1 MSELVPAL
9 KDTLFSPTYEIVA
22 EYAEIGI
29 DALLDNEVLKGIPV
43 VSTLSSICKIG
54 YNLHERN
61 LIKQTLAFITEF
73 NSGSI
78 SQGKLN
84 EHREKLEANPKEAE
98 KELGRVLIILGN
110 QVEQIQ
116 SQVLGSFYAAY
127 VKGAISWEKFC
138 ELSEANR
145 RSTRAPIAQTQVVAL
160 GKIRQIDRYLI
171 RRVLYMLAQ
180 ICHQLRRFRE
190 QAADGVGGR
199 RTDGVILIVG
209 LLPAGSLCH
218 PALRA
223 QVMLRGPQHPA
234 VEQVILRHVQPPGH
248 GFFPPGHDVGKLH
261 LFLGPAHPSRHRG
274 EAAQ

>member
-127 VKGAISWEKFC
+127 VKGAISWEKLNEARFSNIFIEKRASSC
-138 ELSEANR
+138 PQSLEKSRLFSYPLLMSEGENSQNVKR
-145 RSTRAPIAQTQVVAL
+145 IFLRKVV
-160 GKIRQIDRYLI
+160 I
-171 RRVLYMLAQ
+171 
-180 ICHQLRRFRE
+180 
-190 QAADGVGGR
+190 
-199 RTDGVILIVG
+199 
-209 LLPAGSLCH
+209 
-218 PALRA
+218 
-223 QVMLRGPQHPA
+223 
-234 VEQVILRHVQPPGH
+234 
-248 GFFPPGHDVGKLH
+248 
-261 LFLGPAHPSRHRG
+261 
-274 EAAQ
+274 

>member
-145 RSTRAPIAQTQVVAL
+145 RMFISDY
-160 GKIRQIDRYLI
+160 QI
-171 RRVLYMLAQ
+171 
-180 ICHQLRRFRE
+180 
-190 QAADGVGGR
+190 
-199 RTDGVILIVG
+199 
-209 LLPAGSLCH
+209 
-218 PALRA
+218 
-223 QVMLRGPQHPA
+223 
-234 VEQVILRHVQPPGH
+234 
-248 GFFPPGHDVGKLH
+248 
-261 LFLGPAHPSRHRG
+261 LF
-274 EAAQ
+274 EAAINDGLNQNRLGGNVWLDFVDDPEKQNDIIVTSFGKTFYHNSPAALKRN

>member
-98 KELGRVLIILGN
+98 KELGRVLIILVTRSN
-110 QVEQIQ
+110 K
-116 SQVLGSFYAAY
+116 SNLRFWAA
-127 VKGAISWEKFC
+127 SM
-138 ELSEANR
+138 
-145 RSTRAPIAQTQVVAL
+145 P
-160 GKIRQIDRYLI
+160 
-171 RRVLYMLAQ
+171 
-180 ICHQLRRFRE
+180 
-190 QAADGVGGR
+190 
-199 RTDGVILIVG
+199 
-209 LLPAGSLCH
+209 P
-218 PALRA
+218 
-223 QVMLRGPQHPA
+223 MLR
-234 VEQVILRHVQPPGH
+234 V
-248 GFFPPGHDVGKLH
+248 
-261 LFLGPAHPSRHRG
+261 LFLGKNFVSYQKPIVVCLLVTIKFYLKPPSMT
-274 EAAQ
+274 A

>member
-1 MSELVPAL
+1 MTLTSIALPPFQGHAL

-127 VKGAISWEKFC
+127 V
-138 ELSEANR
+138 
-145 RSTRAPIAQTQVVAL
+145 RA
-160 GKIRQIDRYLI
+160 Y
-171 RRVLYMLAQ
+171 
-180 ICHQLRRFRE
+180 
-190 QAADGVGGR
+190 
-199 RTDGVILIVG
+199 
-209 LLPAGSLCH
+209 
-218 PALRA
+218 
-223 QVMLRGPQHPA
+223 
-234 VEQVILRHVQPPGH
+234 
-248 GFFPPGHDVGKLH
+248 
-261 LFLGPAHPSRHRG
+261 
-274 EAAQ
+274 

>member
-1 MSELVPAL
+1 MSKLVPAL

-78 SQGKLN
+78 SQEKLN

-127 VKGAISWEKFC
+127 VKGAISWGKFC

-145 RSTRAPIAQTQVVAL
+145 RMFMSDYAVLSEAAHDKGIDLKGRELYQV
-160 GKIRQIDRYLI
+160 DRLI
-171 RRVLYMLAQ
+171 SL
-180 ICHQLRRFRE
+180 
-190 QAADGVGGR
+190 
-199 RTDGVILIVG
+199 G
-209 LLPAGSLCH
+209 LLQNQNRLGGAVWIDGMDSTGKEKD
-218 PALRA
+218 
-223 QVMLRGPQHPA
+223 VIVTSFGKTFYQHMP
-234 VEQVILRHVQPPGH
+234 LLKG
-248 GFFPPGHDVGKLH
+248 
-261 LFLGPAHPSRHRG
+261 
-274 EAAQ
+274 

>member
-116 SQVLGSFYAAY
+116 SQVLNEARFSNIFIEKRASSCPQSLEKSRLFSYPLLMSEGENSQN
-127 VKGAISWEKFC
+127 VKRIFLRK
-138 ELSEANR
+138 
-145 RSTRAPIAQTQVVAL
+145 VV
-160 GKIRQIDRYLI
+160 I
-171 RRVLYMLAQ
+171 
-180 ICHQLRRFRE
+180 
-190 QAADGVGGR
+190 
-199 RTDGVILIVG
+199 
-209 LLPAGSLCH
+209 
-218 PALRA
+218 
-223 QVMLRGPQHPA
+223 
-234 VEQVILRHVQPPGH
+234 
-248 GFFPPGHDVGKLH
+248 
-261 LFLGPAHPSRHRG
+261 
-274 EAAQ
+274 

>member
-78 SQGKLN
+78 SQGQLN

-145 RSTRAPIAQTQVVAL
+145 RMFISDYQILFEAAINDGLKIQNRELYQV
-160 GKIRQIDRYLI
+160 DRLI
-171 RRVLYMLAQ
+171 SL
-180 ICHQLRRFRE
+180 
-190 QAADGVGGR
+190 
-199 RTDGVILIVG
+199 G
-209 LLPAGSLCH
+209 LLQNQNRLGGNVWLDFVDDPEKQNDIIVTSFGKTFYHNSPA
-218 PALRA
+218 ALKRN
-223 QVMLRGPQHPA
+223 
-234 VEQVILRHVQPPGH
+234 
-248 GFFPPGHDVGKLH
+248 
-261 LFLGPAHPSRHRG
+261 
-274 EAAQ
+274 

>member
-127 VKGAISWEKFC
+127 VKGAI
-138 ELSEANR
+138 
-145 RSTRAPIAQTQVVAL
+145 L
-160 GKIRQIDRYLI
+160 GKNFVSYQKPIVVCLLVTIKFYLK
-171 RRVLYMLAQ
+171 
-180 ICHQLRRFRE
+180 
-190 QAADGVGGR
+190 
-199 RTDGVILIVG
+199 
-209 LLPAGSLCH
+209 
-218 PALRA
+218 
-223 QVMLRGPQHPA
+223 
-234 VEQVILRHVQPPGH
+234 PPSMT
-248 GFFPPGHDVGKLH
+248 
-261 LFLGPAHPSRHRG
+261 A
-274 EAAQ
+274 

>member
-127 VKGAISWEKFC
+127 V
-138 ELSEANR
+138 L
-145 RSTRAPIAQTQVVAL
+145 
-160 GKIRQIDRYLI
+160 
-171 RRVLYMLAQ
+171 RV
-180 ICHQLRRFRE
+180 
-190 QAADGVGGR
+190 
-199 RTDGVILIVG
+199 
-209 LLPAGSLCH
+209 
-218 PALRA
+218 
-223 QVMLRGPQHPA
+223 
-234 VEQVILRHVQPPGH
+234 
-248 GFFPPGHDVGKLH
+248 
-261 LFLGPAHPSRHRG
+261 LFLGKNFVSYQKPIVVCLLVTIKFYLKPPSMT
-274 EAAQ
+274 A

>member
-127 VKGAISWEKFC
+127 VKGAISWEKIC

-145 RSTRAPIAQTQVVAL
+145 RMFISDY
-160 GKIRQIDRYLI
+160 QI
-171 RRVLYMLAQ
+171 
-180 ICHQLRRFRE
+180 
-190 QAADGVGGR
+190 
-199 RTDGVILIVG
+199 
-209 LLPAGSLCH
+209 
-218 PALRA
+218 
-223 QVMLRGPQHPA
+223 
-234 VEQVILRHVQPPGH
+234 
-248 GFFPPGHDVGKLH
+248 
-261 LFLGPAHPSRHRG
+261 LF
-274 EAAQ
+274 EAAINDGLKIQNRELYQVDRLISLGL